1 MLENQNTNWEWT
13 PKEHFSMLE
22 ALNWAKRALVP
33 IVGDPEERKGTTAAA
48 PTQLETSCKY

>member
-1 MLENQNTNWEWT
+1 MD
-13 PKEHFSMLE
+13 HFSMLE

-48 PTQLETSCKY
+48 STQLETSCKY